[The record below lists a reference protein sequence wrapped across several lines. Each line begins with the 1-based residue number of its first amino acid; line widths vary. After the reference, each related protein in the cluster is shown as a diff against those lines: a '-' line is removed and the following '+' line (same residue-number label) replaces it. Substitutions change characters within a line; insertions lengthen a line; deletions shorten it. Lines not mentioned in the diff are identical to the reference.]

1 MIDHKLSEEEA
12 LRLFPHG
19 YEGVNV
25 SQRNYLKLTAQP
37 NLHVKK
43 PPSSKSYTVE
53 ACNEDEE
60 DEYDHINADYHKYE
74 F

>member
-1 MIDHKLSEEEA
+1 MIDHKLSEKEA

-43 PPSSKSYTVE
+43 PPSSNTVE
-53 ACNEDEE
+53 AYNEDEE

>member
-1 MIDHKLSEEEA
+1 MIDHKLSEDDA

-25 SQRNYLKLTAQP
+25 PSQRNYLKLTAQP
-37 NLHVKK
+37 NLHVQK
-43 PPSSKSYTVE
+43 PSAASNRVDTN
-53 ACNEDEE
+53 NEDE
-60 DEYDHINADYHKYE
+60 DAYDHINADYHRYE

>member
-25 SQRNYLKLTAQP
+25 PSQRNYLKLTAQP

-43 PPSSKSYTVE
+43 PSSKSHPVKSY
-53 ACNEDEE
+53 NDEE
-60 DEYDHINADYHKYE
+60 DDYDHINADYHKYE